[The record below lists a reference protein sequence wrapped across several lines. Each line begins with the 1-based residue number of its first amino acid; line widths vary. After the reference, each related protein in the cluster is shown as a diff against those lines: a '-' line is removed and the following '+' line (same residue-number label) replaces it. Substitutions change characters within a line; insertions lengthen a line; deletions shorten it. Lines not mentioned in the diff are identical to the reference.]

1 MANPKS
7 SDQLVLSYELLQLLE
22 WLMEHE
28 ADSLKRIIKRA
39 LSKGLDKELKHRT
52 ENYQSHE
59 LQGNIIDF
67 LELLEI
73 LLVEAGHEASVD
85 SVVRKNLLPAIDH
98 IDTSNFSS
106 GLLESSATIA
116 TTKKE
121 KNPQENAQELLFKEL
136 LKRWKPKKKLSH

>member
-28 ADSLKRIIKRA
+28 TDSLKRIIKRA
-39 LSKGLDKELKHRT
+39 LGKGLNKELKRRP
-52 ENYQSHE
+52 ESYESHE

-67 LELLEI
+67 LELLEV
-73 LLVEAGHEASVD
+73 LLVESGHELNVD
-85 SVVRKNLLPAIDH
+85 SIVRKDLLPAIDH
-98 IDTSNFSS
+98 IDTSDFGS
-106 GLLESSATIA
+106 GLVESSAAIA